1 MNYFSGKADYKDAVK
16 KILDSISANKNVI
29 DDISKIV
36 SQTEEIDSVTADKII
51 KLGYI
56 QTQITKMVDSKNG
69 ELDETELKNELKTIL
84 IKSWSDLNNKAID
97 KAKKDLKR

>member
-1 MNYFSGKADYKDAVK
+1 MNYFSGKSDYKDAVR

-36 SQTEEIDSVTADKII
+36 SQTEDINSVTADKIM

-56 QTQITKMVDSKNG
+56 QTQIIKMVDSKNG
-69 ELDETELKNELKTIL
+69 ELDETELENQLKTIL
-84 IKSWSDLNNKAID
+84 IKSWSDLSNKAVD
-97 KAKKDLKR
+97 KAKKDLK

>member
-1 MNYFSGKADYKDAVK
+1 MNYFSGKSDYKDAVR

-36 SQTEEIDSVTADKII
+36 SQTEDINSVTADKII

-69 ELDETELKNELKTIL
+69 ELDETELENQLKTIL
-84 IKSWSDLNNKAID
+84 IKSWSDLSNKAVD
-97 KAKKDLKR
+97 KAKKDLK